1 VEEAAIDGHNA
12 FLSEPG
18 DSNGLAEAML
28 RMARAPNLA
37 QMGAVGRQI
46 VQDKFRIEQT
56 WQNYYELF
64 LSLGAKP

>member
-1 VEEAAIDGHNA
+1 
-12 FLSEPG
+12 
-18 DSNGLAEAML
+18 ML
-28 RMARAPNLA
+28 RMARAPDLA